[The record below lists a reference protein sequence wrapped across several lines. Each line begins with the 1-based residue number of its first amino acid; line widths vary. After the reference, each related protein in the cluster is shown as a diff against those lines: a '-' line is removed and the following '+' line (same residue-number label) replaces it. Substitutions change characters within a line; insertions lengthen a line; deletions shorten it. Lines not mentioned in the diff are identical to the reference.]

1 MRRGFSCGMKCSGMT
16 RKCGVLI
23 TLQVVKKPEQ
33 VGIGIVGYSPW
44 NAALSPCVT
53 SLTFMENVNRRE
65 INAALISGLIFEP
78 PVQSVLADKTA
89 VPHL

>member
-1 MRRGFSCGMKCSGMT
+1 MKCNSKT

-23 TLQVVKKPEQ
+23 KLQVVKKPEQ
-33 VGIGIVGYSPW
+33 VGIEIGGHS
-44 NAALSPCVT
+44 AFSLRGT
-53 SLTFMENVNRRE
+53 SLTFMENVNRRG
-65 INAALISGLIFEP
+65 IKAALICGLIFEP